1 MYLYNY
7 NNHIFDKKIIDKL
20 LYTNTDIII
29 DSDTKYYII
38 NFPSFYEYDI
48 IDYNLNNIFLIKKN
62 ELNKQNIK
70 IPKLYIYK
78 GIFVINNNFNFISN
92 VQINHNNFYNFF
104 NNILT
109 FYNNNLTIINNILM
123 RINDNNFK
131 SNYIFLK
138 ESIDVLEYIS
148 QYIYYY
154 NIFYNQINNFIHIL
168 DKNNEKTII
177 ILTNIN
183 NIEKKLDL
191 IKYYLDNIK
200 TNTIQKV
207 TYSETKTSKILTII
221 ATIFLPISFIVSL
234 LSYTTNKNNPILLL
248 ILLIIISLIIS
259 LYYINTIEKNK

>member
-1 MYLYNY
+1 
-7 NNHIFDKKIIDKL
+7 
-20 LYTNTDIII
+20 
-29 DSDTKYYII
+29 
-38 NFPSFYEYDI
+38 
-48 IDYNLNNIFLIKKN
+48 
-62 ELNKQNIK
+62 
-70 IPKLYIYK
+70 
-78 GIFVINNNFNFISN
+78 
-92 VQINHNNFYNFF
+92 
-104 NNILT
+104 
-109 FYNNNLTIINNILM
+109 
-123 RINDNNFK
+123 
-131 SNYIFLK
+131 
-138 ESIDVLEYIS
+138 SIDILEYIS
-148 QYIYYY
+148 QYIYYH

>member
-1 MYLYNY
+1 
-7 NNHIFDKKIIDKL
+7 
-20 LYTNTDIII
+20 
-29 DSDTKYYII
+29 
-38 NFPSFYEYDI
+38 
-48 IDYNLNNIFLIKKN
+48 
-62 ELNKQNIK
+62 
-70 IPKLYIYK
+70 
-78 GIFVINNNFNFISN
+78 
-92 VQINHNNFYNFF
+92 
-104 NNILT
+104 
-109 FYNNNLTIINNILM
+109 M

>member
-29 DSDTKYYII
+29 DNDTKYYII
-38 NFPSFYEYDI
+38 NFPSFYEYKS
-48 IDYNLNNIFLIKKN
+48 IDNSSIEIFLVIKN

-70 IPKLYIYK
+70 IPKLYVYK
-78 GIFVINNNFNFISN
+78 GLLVINDNFNFISN
-92 VQINHNNFYNFF
+92 VHLNNNNFYKLF
-104 NNILT
+104 NDILT
-109 FYNNNLTIINNILM
+109 IYNNNLSIINNILM
-123 RINDNNFK
+123 RINDNNFE

-138 ESIDVLEYIS
+138 ESIDILEYIS
-148 QYIYYY
+148 QYIYYH
-154 NIFYNQINNFIHIL
+154 NIFYNQINNFINIL

-177 ILTNIN
+177 IYDNIN
-183 NIEKKLDL
+183 SIEKKLNL

-207 TYSETKTSKILTII
+207 TYSETKTNKILTIV

-234 LSYTTNKNNPILLL
+234 LSYTSNKNNPIYLL
-248 ILLIIISLIIS
+248 ILLIVISLIIS
-259 LYYINTIEKNK
+259 LFYINTIEKNK

>member
-7 NNHIFDKKIIDKL
+7 NNHIFSKKIIDKI

-38 NFPSFYEYDI
+38 NFPSFYEYKS
-48 IDYNLNNIFLIKKN
+48 IDNSLNEIFLIEKKS
-62 ELNKQNIK
+62 LNKQNIK
-70 IPKLYIYK
+70 IPKLYVYK
-78 GIFVINNNFNFISN
+78 GILVINNNFNFISN
-92 VQINHNNFYNFF
+92 VHLNDNNFYIFF

-109 FYNNNLTIINNILM
+109 IYNNNLTIINNILM
-123 RINDNNFK
+123 RINDNNYE

-138 ESIDVLEYIS
+138 ESIDILEYIS
-148 QYIYYY
+148 QYIYYH
-154 NIFYNQINNFIHIL
+154 NIFYNQINNFIDIL

-177 ILTNIN
+177 IITNIN
-183 NIEKKLDL
+183 NIQKKLDL

-207 TYSETKTSKILTII
+207 TYSETKTSKVLTII

-234 LSYTTNKNNPILLL
+234 LSYISNKNNPIY
-248 ILLIIISLIIS
+248 LLIILIVISLIFS
-259 LYYINTIEKNK
+259 LYYINNIEKNK